1 MSGKVNIF
9 TAIIV
14 IIVGLYDIS
23 IAINR
28 RHQPNNRNG
37 IKAYAILGGI
47 FTVFGIG
54 LLISLLIQK

>member
-1 MSGKVNIF
+1 MANQFDIF

-28 RHQPNNRNG
+28 PHQPQKKAV
-37 IKAYAILGGI
+37 KAYAVLGVI
-47 FTVFGIG
+47 FTIFGIY
-54 LLISLLIQK
+54 LLVSSLISRG

>member
-1 MSGKVNIF
+1 MANQFDIF

-28 RHQPNNRNG
+28 HHQLQKKAV
-37 IKAYAILGGI
+37 KAYAVLGVI
-47 FTVFGIG
+47 FTIFGIY
-54 LLISLLIQK
+54 LLVSSLISRG

>member
-1 MSGKVNIF
+1 MTNQFDIF

-28 RHQPNNRNG
+28 RHQPQKKAV
-37 IKAYAILGGI
+37 KAYAVLGVI
-47 FTVFGIG
+47 FTIFGIY
-54 LLISLLIQK
+54 LLVSSLISRG